1 MRFHNEKRIL
11 VIDRHASAPEGM
23 ICRGRFGVNIMN
35 SEFDEMYQIVKEDRK
50 LLGNRIEAQ
59 LMRYI
64 QEEPIPVGEKIPN
77 EFELAEK
84 FGVGRSTI
92 REAVKGL
99 VSQGMLEVRQ
109 GSGTY
114 VISAYPAEED
124 PLGLGRYDDK
134 YQLALELFDVRLMI
148 EPEIAA
154 YAAMNA
160 TEGDV
165 AELHRL
171 CNEVEE
177 IYRSGENHVRK
188 DIELHTAIARC
199 SKNRVVEILVPL
211 IDSAVHTF
219 ANVTHRELMEETIE
233 THRAV
238 VDAIERHDQV
248 GARCAMVMHLTYNRQ
263 MIVRMLEQDLA
274 EQ

>member
-99 VSQGMLEVRQ
+99 VSQGMLEVRR

-154 YAAMNA
+154 YAALNA

-165 AELHRL
+165 AELRRL

-263 MIVRMLEQDLA
+263 MIVKMLEQELE

>member
-1 MRFHNEKRIL
+1 MTN
-11 VIDRHASAPEGM
+11 
-23 ICRGRFGVNIMN
+23 
-35 SEFDEMYQIVKEDRK
+35 EFDEMYEFIKEDKK
-50 LLGNRIEAQ
+50 LLGSRIERQ
-59 LMRYI
+59 LISYI

-99 VSQGMLEVRQ
+99 VSRGMLEVRR

-114 VISAYPAEED
+114 VISTYPAEED

-134 YQLALELFDVRLMI
+134 YQLALELFEVRLMI

-154 YAAMNA
+154 YAAKNA
-160 TEGDV
+160 SDEEIK
-165 AELHRL
+165 ELFEL
-171 CNEVEE
+171 CDEVEK

-188 DIELHTAIARC
+188 DIELHTMIAQC

-233 THRAV
+233 THRAIV
-238 VDAIERHDQV
+238 NAIAAHDQV

-263 MIVRMLEQDLA
+263 MIVCMLKEQNASSL
-274 EQ
+274 QK

>member
-23 ICRGRFGVNIMN
+23 IWRGRFGVNIMN

-99 VSQGMLEVRQ
+99 VSQGMLEVRR

-219 ANVTHRELMEETIE
+219 ANVTHRELMEETIH

-263 MIVRMLEQDLA
+263 MIVKMLEQEL
-274 EQ
+274 EEK

>member
-1 MRFHNEKRIL
+1 
-11 VIDRHASAPEGM
+11 
-23 ICRGRFGVNIMN
+23 MN

-99 VSQGMLEVRQ
+99 VSQGMLEVRR

-171 CNEVEE
+171 CNEV
-177 IYRSGENHVRK
+177 
-188 DIELHTAIARC
+188 D
-199 SKNRVVEILVPL
+199 
-211 IDSAVHTF
+211 
-219 ANVTHRELMEETIE
+219 NVTHRELMEETIH

-263 MIVRMLEQDLA
+263 MIVKMLEQELE

>member
-11 VIDRHASAPEGM
+11 VIDRHASAPKGM

-99 VSQGMLEVRQ
+99 VSQGMLEVRR

-165 AELHRL
+165 AELRRL

-219 ANVTHRELMEETIE
+219 ANVTHRELMEETIH

-263 MIVRMLEQDLA
+263 MIVKMLEQELE

>member
-1 MRFHNEKRIL
+1 MY
-11 VIDRHASAPEGM
+11 
-23 ICRGRFGVNIMN
+23 
-35 SEFDEMYQIVKEDRK
+35 EFIKEDKK
-50 LLGNRIEAQ
+50 LLGSRIERQ
-59 LMRYI
+59 LISYI

-99 VSQGMLEVRQ
+99 VSRGMLEVRR

-114 VISAYPAEED
+114 VISTYPAEED

-134 YQLALELFDVRLMI
+134 YQLALELFEVRLMI

-154 YAAMNA
+154 YAAKNA
-160 TEGDV
+160 SDEEIK
-165 AELHRL
+165 ELFEL
-171 CNEVEE
+171 CDEVEK
-177 IYRSGENHVRK
+177 IYRNGENHVRK
-188 DIELHTAIARC
+188 DIELHTMIAQC

-233 THRAV
+233 THRAIV
-238 VDAIERHDQV
+238 NAIAAHDQV

-263 MIVRMLEQDLA
+263 MIVRMLKEQNASSL
-274 EQ
+274 QK

>member
-1 MRFHNEKRIL
+1 
-11 VIDRHASAPEGM
+11 M

-99 VSQGMLEVRQ
+99 VSQGMLEVRR

-188 DIELHTAIARC
+188 DIELHTA
-199 SKNRVVEILVPL
+199 
-211 IDSAVHTF
+211 TF
-219 ANVTHRELMEETIE
+219 ANVTHRELMEETIH

-263 MIVRMLEQDLA
+263 MIVKMLEQELE

>member
-1 MRFHNEKRIL
+1 MTN
-11 VIDRHASAPEGM
+11 
-23 ICRGRFGVNIMN
+23 
-35 SEFDEMYQIVKEDRK
+35 EFDEMYEFIKEDKK
-50 LLGNRIEAQ
+50 LLGSRIERQ
-59 LMRYI
+59 LISYI
-64 QEEPIPVGEKIPN
+64 QEEPIPVGEKITN

-99 VSQGMLEVRQ
+99 VSRGMLEVRR

-114 VISAYPAEED
+114 VISTYPAEED

-134 YQLALELFDVRLMI
+134 YQLALELFEVRLMI

-154 YAAMNA
+154 YAAKNA
-160 TEGDV
+160 SDEEIK
-165 AELHRL
+165 ELFEL
-171 CNEVEE
+171 CDEVEK

-188 DIELHTAIARC
+188 DIELHTMIAQC

-233 THRAV
+233 THRAIV
-238 VDAIERHDQV
+238 NAIAAHDQV

-263 MIVRMLEQDLA
+263 MIVRMLKEQNASSL
-274 EQ
+274 QK

>member
-35 SEFDEMYQIVKEDRK
+35 SEFDEMYQIVKEDGK
-50 LLGNRIEAQ
+50 LLGNRIEAE

-99 VSQGMLEVRQ
+99 VSQGMLEVRR

-165 AELHRL
+165 AELRRL

-219 ANVTHRELMEETIE
+219 ANVTHRELMEETIH

-263 MIVRMLEQDLA
+263 MIVKMLEQELE